1 MDSKLHD
8 FLEKIVVGDKR
19 FAGNLFDRF
28 IGLDFL
34 LEKCSHCTILDI
46 GSNEGLV
53 SYEFARHGSKIIH
66 GLEKSMSMVLFSK
79 RLFRDLPVESEF
91 YQADLSISGNEF
103 IKKHQSVLLDE
114 YDIVLFLGVY
124 HHLKNQMKE
133 NDLHEL
139 VEVLLA
145 KTKKYFG
152 VRTNSLPEFESLILN
167 KNFKL
172 VHSLPKKNTGVGLLH
187 IYEKY

>member
-1 MDSKLHD
+1 MK
-8 FLEKIVVGDKR
+8 
-19 FAGNLFDRF
+19 
-28 IGLDFL
+28 
-34 LEKCSHCTILDI
+34 
-46 GSNEGLV
+46 GLV